1 MVGMALRS
9 LMTCSCRKE
18 CDEISAV
25 VNTTIIERPHLQSV
39 RQVRGELMFQSI
51 LLQAGDPGMGG
62 MVQTG
67 IMIGLM
73 FLVFWLL
80 VWRPQR
86 KEQNRLD
93 ELLKA
98 LKVGDEVVTAS
109 GILGRVL
116 RLNDKVVTLEIS
128 KGNKMKVL
136 RSQIQGLQSA
146 LLTEGAED

>member
-1 MVGMALRS
+1 
-9 LMTCSCRKE
+9 
-18 CDEISAV
+18 
-25 VNTTIIERPHLQSV
+25 
-39 RQVRGELMFQSI
+39 MFQSVI
-51 LLQAGDPGMGG
+51 LQAGGAAGG
-62 MVQTG
+62 GLVQTG

-86 KEQNRLD
+86 KEQDRLD
-93 ELLKA
+93 ALLKM

-109 GILGRVL
+109 GILGKVV
-116 RLNDKVVTLEIS
+116 RLDDKVVTIEIS

-146 LLTEGAED
+146 LLTSEASEDK